1 MTNNKR
7 SGGNGFGLKLF
18 AAVTSLL
25 LAASVITAG
34 VCFGTG
40 RWQVNDEPAREQ
52 PDDQTPDE
60 TPDDEGGMQIG
71 EAEESGIS
79 LMSARIAPA
88 DYEEY
93 GISPMAES
101 AQQLTATV
109 MPENATNKAV
119 DWVVRFKNPD
129 SEWAKGKTVTDYVT
143 VTATEDGALTA
154 NVENLE
160 AFGEQIEVVVT
171 SRDNPDAS
179 AVCTVD
185 YAARILG
192 ASISVSTLNDTYTP
206 EPYGTGNQPTILL
219 DTQDGNDKLSATYKI
234 TYEYS
239 PYTVMDDFNVT
250 VTASFNPAYIQK
262 LNEYGIS
269 GANSSV
275 VLENGGEWFF
285 GSCFGLNPVYDAAKG
300 NAYDNVVNW
309 NKYIAALSYLNTIP
323 VESQSM
329 LATITLSA
337 EGDYS
342 SVSDIMLCNVRY
354 PADGLL
360 THVENVGG
368 LEDLIF

>member
-1 MTNNKR
+1 MRRSTKNTVLAIVAFVLVIAIVIACGIGSSWFTNSDIATWFNSWGK
-7 SGGNGFGLKLF
+7 GE
-18 AAVTSLL
+18 
-25 LAASVITAG
+25 
-34 VCFGTG
+34 
-40 RWQVNDEPAREQ
+40 QPEQ
-52 PDDQTPDE
+52 PDEE
-60 TPDDEGGMQIG
+60 TPEEEGGMQIG
-71 EAEESGIS
+71 EAEENGIS
-79 LMSARIAPA
+79 LMSAHIAPA

-119 DWVVRFKNPD
+119 DWAVRFKDPD
-129 SEWAKGKTVTDYVT
+129 SEWAKDKTVTDYVT
-143 VTATEDGALTA
+143 VTPTEDGALTA
-154 NVENLE
+154 NVENLK

-192 ASISVSTLNDTYTP
+192 ATVTFSTLYDTYTP
-206 EPYGTGNQPTILL
+206 EPYGTGGQPTILL
-219 DTQDGNDKLSATYKI
+219 DTQDGNDKLSATYEI

-239 PYTVMDDFNVT
+239 PYTVMDDFDVT
-250 VTASFNPAYIQK
+250 VTANFNPSYIQK
-262 LNEYGIS
+262 LGEYGIS
-269 GANSSV
+269 GANPSV

-285 GSCFGLNPVYDAAKG
+285 GSCFGLNPVYDAAQG

-323 VESQSM
+323 VENQSM

-337 EGDYS
+337 EGNYS
-342 SVSDIMLCNVRY
+342 SVSNIMLCQVRY

-360 THVENVGG
+360 THVESVGG
-368 LEDLIF
+368 LEDIIF